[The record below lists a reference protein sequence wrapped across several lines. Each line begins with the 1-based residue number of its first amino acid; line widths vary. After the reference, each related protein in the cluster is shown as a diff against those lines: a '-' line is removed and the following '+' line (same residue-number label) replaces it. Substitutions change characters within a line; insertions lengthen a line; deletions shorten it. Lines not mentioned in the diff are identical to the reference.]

1 MIDVVYTGDLRST
14 KSVCEQNHKMFFD
27 ELDKVAKY
35 RVHDFTV
42 PNLADIISSP
52 GEKDF
57 TPCPFDRGGKD
68 QYWVRPYHRRG
79 EGGGVQVWQ
88 FMNAVELTENPF
100 IIRMRPDLWFTKDSI
115 DVIIK
120 ELKLILN
127 GDYNIAFFGS
137 NWLEGGIGCYH
148 EKIELSKAGEIEVP
162 QRTED
167 FLIIA
172 RRDGLKSYKETIDGL
187 IALGD
192 ANGTRS
198 GNKCFRYIIPKHS
211 QAFKHLCQLYLL
223 RTTYN
228 KGYPT
233 DKQVCYDYLMSY
245 CKSEYEEGK
254 MKPAFDWHRGKKWD

>member
-14 KSVCEQNHKMFFD
+14 KSVSEQNHKLFFD
-27 ELDKVAKY
+27 ELDKVTKY

-79 EGGGVQVWQ
+79 QGGCVQVWQ
-88 FMNAVELTENPF
+88 FMNAVKLTENPF

-187 IALGD
+187 IAQGD

-198 GNKCFRYIIPKHS
+198 GNKCFRDIIPKHS